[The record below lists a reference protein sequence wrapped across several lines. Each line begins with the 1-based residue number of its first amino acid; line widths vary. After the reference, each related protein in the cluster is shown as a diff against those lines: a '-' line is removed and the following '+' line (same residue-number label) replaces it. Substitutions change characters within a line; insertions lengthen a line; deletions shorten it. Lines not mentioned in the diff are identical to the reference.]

1 LLPIVFTLVFGCVGG
16 GIALAKFG
24 FYSPFYIV
32 GTALTLIG
40 VSLMHVVKLDTSAA
54 NIYGYSIL
62 IGIGCGIFVQAGFAV
77 AQAKVPADQ
86 LGAATGFIALGQL
99 IGPTISLSI
108 AGTVL
113 INTATSGLES
123 LLPNTP
129 VDEIKNAIA
138 GTAGQL
144 LSTLDAA
151 TRTQALNIIVNSI
164 GKVYILAITAA
175 AVAFVASVCLRHERI
190 VLQPAA
196 AA

>member
-1 LLPIVFTLVFGCVGG
+1 
-16 GIALAKFG
+16 
-24 FYSPFYIV
+24 
-32 GTALTLIG
+32 
-40 VSLMHVVKLDTSAA
+40 MHVVKLDTAAA

-62 IGIGCGIFVQAGFAV
+62 IGIGCGLFVQAGFAV

-113 INTATSGLES
+113 INTATSGLET

-129 VDEIKNAIA
+129 VADIKNAIA

-144 LSTLDAA
+144 LSTLDPT
-151 TRTQALNIIVNSI
+151 TRIQALDIIVNSI

-190 VLQPAA
+190 VLQPTAA
-196 AA
+196 A